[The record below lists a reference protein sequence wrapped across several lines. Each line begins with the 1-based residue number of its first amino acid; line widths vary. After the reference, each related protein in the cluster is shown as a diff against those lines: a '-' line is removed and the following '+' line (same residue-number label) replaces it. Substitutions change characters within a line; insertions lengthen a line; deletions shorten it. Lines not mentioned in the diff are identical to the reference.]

1 MAKKKNL
8 YSYSNEEN
16 QKIVKTLLEKNN
28 IVIFTDGGALGN
40 PGKGGYGAVL
50 QFLKDDNIIRKEI
63 SGGFRDTTN
72 NRMEL
77 LAIIEALKSIK
88 SSSIAIS
95 VFSDS
100 KYVVDAINLGWAK
113 KWQNNNW
120 LKSNKEEAKNID
132 LWKELLELI
141 KKQSFITFYWVKGHA
156 NIVENE
162 RCDELAN
169 SVMKGEI
176 SEIDKYYE
184 EVQR

>member
-1 MAKKKNL
+1 MAKKKNP
-8 YSYSNEEN
+8 YSYNNEAN
-16 QKIVKTLLEKNN
+16 QEFVNQLLSQKN

-50 QFLKDDNIIRKEI
+50 QFMRDNSILRKEI
-63 SGGFRDTTN
+63 SGGFRETTN

-77 LAIIEALKSIK
+77 LAIIEAIKSTK
-88 SSSIAIS
+88 SSSFPIS
-95 VFSDS
+95 IFSDS

-113 KWQNNNW
+113 KWQKNNW

-132 LWKELLELI
+132 LWKILLDLI
-141 KKQSFITFYWVKGHA
+141 NKQKTTFYWVKGHVG
-156 NIVENE
+156 ISENE

-169 SVMKGEI
+169 IVMKGKI

-184 EVQR
+184 EIQK

>member
-1 MAKKKNL
+1 MAKRKNL
-8 YSYSNEEN
+8 YSYNNEEN
-16 QKIVKTLLEKNN
+16 QKFVNQLLEKKN
-28 IVIFTDGGALGN
+28 IIIFTDGGALGN

-50 QFLKDDNIIRKEI
+50 QFLKDGTIIRKEI
-63 SGGFRDTTN
+63 SGGFRETTN

-88 SSSIAIS
+88 SSSIPIS

-100 KYVVDAINLGWAK
+100 KYVIDAINLGWAK
-113 KWQNNNW
+113 KWQKNSW
-120 LKSNKEEAKNID
+120 IKSNKEEAKNID
-132 LWKELLELI
+132 LWKELLALI
-141 KKQSFITFYWVKGHA
+141 DQQKINFYWVKGHA

-169 SVMKGEI
+169 IVMKGKI
-176 SEIDKYYE
+176 SKIDTYYE